1 MKLEINLRKMKVLV
15 SYVIEN
21 GSKQKFRS
29 EVIKTFGSN
38 LPFNRCEP
46 PSVDEVNRWMEQKQ
60 DEMKD
65 KGRLTLLGMSKVK

>member
-1 MKLEINLRKMKVLV
+1 MKVLV

-21 GSKQKFRS
+21 GSGQKFGS

-46 PSVDEVNRWMEQKQ
+46 PSVEEVSKWMEQKQ
-60 DEMKD
+60 EELKNE
-65 KGRLTLLGMSKVK
+65 GTLTLLGMSKVK